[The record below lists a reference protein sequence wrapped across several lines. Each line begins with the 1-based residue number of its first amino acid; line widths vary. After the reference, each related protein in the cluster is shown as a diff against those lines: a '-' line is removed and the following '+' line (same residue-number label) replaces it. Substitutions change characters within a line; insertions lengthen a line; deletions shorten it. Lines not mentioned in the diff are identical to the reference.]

1 MGRKARQFY
10 AGIPT
15 HITARGVDEQAI
27 FNSDLDR
34 YDLLA
39 IMRKATELVEWQVLC
54 WCLMTTHYH
63 LLVVAPGDA
72 ARVSAAM
79 HRINST
85 YARRF
90 NSWHG
95 RRGHVFGAR
104 FRDTVVESDPHGR
117 RTIAYILDNPV
128 RAGMVKRYDDWNWSG
143 LATLRPRDEV
153 GAPREQSW
161 HMPVRRAG

>member
-1 MGRKARQFY
+1 MARKAREFY
-10 AGIPT
+10 PAVPT
-15 HITARGVDEQAI
+15 HITARGIDEQPI
-27 FNSDLDR
+27 FHSDLDR

-39 IMRKATELVEWQVLC
+39 IVREVTALVDWQVLC

-63 LLVVAPGDA
+63 LLVVAPREVA
-72 ARVSAAM
+72 LVSAAM

-104 FRDTVVESDPHGR
+104 FTDTLVESGPHGR

-128 RAGMVKRYDDWNWSG
+128 RAGMVKRYDEWNWSG
-143 LATLRPRDEV
+143 LATLRPRDEL
-153 GAPREQSW
+153 GTLASSNR
-161 HMPVRRAG
+161 HNPVRRAG